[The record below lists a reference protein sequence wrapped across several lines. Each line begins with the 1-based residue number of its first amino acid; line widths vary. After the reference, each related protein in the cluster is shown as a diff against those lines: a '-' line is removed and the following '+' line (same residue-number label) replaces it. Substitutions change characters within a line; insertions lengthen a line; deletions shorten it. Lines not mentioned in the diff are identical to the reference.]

1 MNHTFTSEDIL
12 LYIYNET
19 TDTQTKAIE
28 AALKTDA
35 LLKAKYNNLVEMI
48 HSVDDF
54 EINPSDTSVKIIL
67 EASAIAHSEEIC

>member
-28 AALKTDA
+28 SALKTDA